1 MTPSCPLHRSDLLA
15 SQLENELVLFD
26 EAEEVVHV
34 LNTTAKLV
42 WELCDAHHTIDDMA
56 QALRAQ
62 FAIPSDRDV
71 LADVTETLALFSAKG
86 LLQSPKRLVTPA
98 EPDARPA
105 EDNSSMPEK
114 GASPHEPEGTPAD
127 RDPQ

>member
-1 MTPSCPLHRSDLLA
+1 MTASCPLHRSDLLA
-15 SQLENELVLFD
+15 SELEHELVLFD
-26 EAEEVVHV
+26 EADEVVHV

-42 WELCDAHHTIDDMA
+42 WELCDARHTIDDIA

-86 LLQSPKRLVTPA
+86 LLQSPKRVVTPA
-98 EPDARPA
+98 DPDAGPA
-105 EDNSSMPEK
+105 VEKPSVHEK
-114 GASPHEPEGTPAD
+114 GAISHEPEGTPAD
-127 RDPQ
+127 RDP